1 VPVLRALKE
10 VFLSQCLSII
20 NQINNYFLEQA
31 PNVHGKNYFI
41 GCTQWRAGENFQHL
55 YAPIPASVNETILF
69 QLMNNDPITSDEVRQ
84 YEGSCF
90 SFRHPRHG
98 KQKKCSQ

>member
-1 VPVLRALKE
+1 MFE
-10 VFLSQCLSII
+10 
-20 NQINNYFLEQA
+20 
-31 PNVHGKNYFI
+31 
-41 GCTQWRAGENFQHL
+41 HL

-69 QLMNNDPITSDEVRQ
+69 QLVNNDPITSDQVGQ
-84 YEGSCF
+84 YEGPCF

>member
-1 VPVLRALKE
+1 MHY
-10 VFLSQCLSII
+10 
-20 NQINNYFLEQA
+20 QITNYFLEQA
-31 PNVHGKNYFI
+31 PNVHGKSHFI
-41 GCTQWRAGENFQHL
+41 GCTQWRAGENFEHL